1 MSDKAEKDFF
11 IMMNNPSGTGASPIV
26 EGDEHPQVK
35 FFETEEEAR
44 DLAEDHH
51 ACNHFGYE
59 IFCLGC
65 GE

>member
-1 MSDKAEKDFF
+1 MTNEIEKDYF
-11 IMMNNPSGTGASPIV
+11 IMMSNPTGKGASPIV
-26 EGDEHPQVK
+26 NGEYKEVM

-44 DLAEDHH
+44 ELAEDHH
-51 ACNHFGYE
+51 ACSHFGYE